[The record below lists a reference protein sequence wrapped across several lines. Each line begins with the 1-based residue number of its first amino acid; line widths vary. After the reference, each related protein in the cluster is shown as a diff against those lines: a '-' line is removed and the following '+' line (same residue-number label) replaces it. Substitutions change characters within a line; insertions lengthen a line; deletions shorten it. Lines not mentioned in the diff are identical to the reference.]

1 MTTDRS
7 TTGATIDQ
15 AIGLDGRFV
24 LSSPDG
30 DVRIRGIDGD
40 TVHVRAVHG
49 VDLGH
54 LVVERDE
61 RRLVLDAGR
70 GSGLGH
76 HRSGDLVIE
85 VPANAEVVIEGD
97 SVDVDVERLTGVQR
111 FRTGSGD
118 LRLHDVRGAVSA
130 ELMSGDLDL
139 VADGPIR
146 LDVRIVSGDL
156 AVQAGSIS
164 ALRATTTS
172 GDVRVDGRFDGDGPY
187 AIETVSGDVAIAP
200 MGPVR
205 VDLRT
210 VTGDISSDVPATTG
224 DGPGS
229 RSVVVG
235 SGGPTVDVRSTSGD
249 VRIVAARAN
258 VAVAA
263 AAATPRPTGPARPVP
278 ATVPAPA
285 IDADRQLDVLRALE
299 RGEIEID
306 EARRRLEALDH
317 A

>member
-1 MTTDRS
+1 MTSDATTDR
-7 TTGATIDQ
+7 GLHHV
-15 AIGLDGRFV
+15 IGRDGRFV

-40 TVHVRAVHG
+40 TVHVRSTHDL
-49 VDLGH
+49 DLGH
-54 LVVERDE
+54 LVVERDD

-70 GSGLGH
+70 GSGRGGGH
-76 HRSGDLVIE
+76 PRTGDMVIE
-85 VPANAEVVIEGD
+85 VPASAEVVIEGD

-130 ELMSGDLDL
+130 EVMSGDLDL
-139 VADGPIR
+139 VADGPIQ

-156 AVQAGSIS
+156 AVQAGSIT

-172 GDVRVDGRFDGDGPY
+172 GDVRVDGRFDGAGPY

-200 MGPVR
+200 AGPVR

-210 VTGDISSDVPATTG
+210 VTGDISSDVPAKTG
-224 DGPGS
+224 DGQGR

-249 VRIVAARAN
+249 VRIVAARAH
-258 VAVAA
+258 APAMLAAPQTPTSAPVAA
-263 AAATPRPTGPARPVP
+263 
-278 ATVPAPA
+278 APA
-285 IDADRQLDVLRALE
+285 IDDDRGLDVLRALE

-317 A
+317 D

>member
-1 MTTDRS
+1 MTSDATTDR
-7 TTGATIDQ
+7 GLHHV
-15 AIGLDGRFV
+15 IGRDGRFV

-30 DVRIRGIDGD
+30 DVRVRGIDGD
-40 TVHVRAVHG
+40 TVHVRSTHDL
-49 VDLGH
+49 DLGH
-54 LVVERDE
+54 LVVERDD

-70 GSGLGH
+70 GSGRGGGH
-76 HRSGDLVIE
+76 PRSGDLVID
-85 VPANAEVVIEGD
+85 VPAGAEVVIEGD
-97 SVDVDVERLTGVQR
+97 SVDVEVERLTGVQR

-118 LRLHDVRGAVSA
+118 LRLHDVRGAISA
-130 ELMSGDLDL
+130 EVMSGDLDL
-139 VADGPIR
+139 VADGPIQ

-156 AVQAGSIS
+156 AVQAGSIT

-200 MGPVR
+200 AGPVR

-210 VTGDISSDVPATTG
+210 VTGDISSDVPAKTG
-224 DGPGS
+224 DGQGR

-249 VRIVAARAN
+249 VRIVAARAHPSAMLATPPTPTTDP
-258 VAVAA
+258 VAV
-263 AAATPRPTGPARPVP
+263 
-278 ATVPAPA
+278 APA
-285 IDADRQLDVLRALE
+285 IDDDRDLDVLRALE

-317 A
+317 D

>member
-1 MTTDRS
+1 MTTDAPTDR
-7 TTGATIDQ
+7 GIHQ
-15 AIGLDGRFV
+15 VIGRAGRFV

-40 TVHVRAVHG
+40 TVHVRSTRDR
-49 VDLGH
+49 DLGH

-61 RRLVLDAGR
+61 RQLVLDAGR
-70 GSGLGH
+70 GPGRGGRH
-76 HRSGDLVIE
+76 ARSGDLVID
-85 VPANAEVVIEGD
+85 VPAGAEVVVEGD
-97 SVDVDVERLTGVQR
+97 SVDVDVQRLTGVQR

-118 LRLHDVRGAVSA
+118 LRLHDVRGALTA
-130 ELMSGDLDL
+130 EVMSGDLDL

-156 AVQAGSIS
+156 AVQAGSIT

-172 GDVRVDGRFDGDGPY
+172 GDVRIEGRFDGDGPY
-187 AIETVSGDVAIAP
+187 AIETVSGDVAIAAA
-200 MGPVR
+200 GPVR

-224 DGPGS
+224 DGPGR

-235 SGGPTVDVRSTSGD
+235 SGGRTVDVRSTSGD
-249 VRIVAARAN
+249 VRVVAPRAQ
-258 VAVAA
+258 
-263 AAATPRPTGPARPVP
+263 
-278 ATVPAPA
+278 APA
-285 IDADRQLDVLRALE
+285 DPVIEDDPRLDVLRALE

>member
-1 MTTDRS
+1 MTSDATTDQ
-7 TTGATIDQ
+7 GLHQ
-15 AIGLDGRFV
+15 VIGRDGRFV

-40 TVHVRAVHG
+40 TAHVRSTHA
-49 VDLGH
+49 VDLRH
-54 LVVERDE
+54 LVVERDD

-70 GSGLGH
+70 GGGQP
-76 HRSGDLVIE
+76 RSGDLVIE
-85 VPANAEVVIEGD
+85 VPASAEVVIEGD

-118 LRLHDVRGAVSA
+118 LRLLDVRGAVSA
-130 ELMSGDLDL
+130 EVMSGDLDI
-139 VADGPIR
+139 VADGAIQ
-146 LDVRIVSGDL
+146 LDIRIVSGDL
-156 AVQAGSIS
+156 AVQAGSIT

-172 GDVRVDGRFDGDGPY
+172 GDVRIDARFDGAGPY

-200 MGPVR
+200 AGPVR

-210 VTGDISSDVPATTG
+210 VTGDISSDIPATSG
-224 DGPGS
+224 DGQGR

-235 SGGPTVDVRSTSGD
+235 RGGPTVDVRSTSGD
-249 VRIVAARAN
+249 VRIVAARAQ
-258 VAVAA
+258 AATTPVAA
-263 AAATPRPTGPARPVP
+263 PTAVE
-278 ATVPAPA
+278 
-285 IDADRQLDVLRALE
+285 ADPQLDVLQALE

-317 A
+317 D

>member
-1 MTTDRS
+1 MTSD
-7 TTGATIDQ
+7 TTTARGIHQ
-15 AIGLDGRFV
+15 VIGRDGRFV

-40 TVHVRAVHG
+40 TVHVRSTHDL
-49 VDLGH
+49 DLGH

-61 RRLVLDAGR
+61 RRLVLDASR
-70 GSGLGH
+70 GPRRSGGH
-76 HRSGDLVIE
+76 PRSGDLVID
-85 VPANAEVVIEGD
+85 VPASAEVVIEGD

-130 ELMSGDLDL
+130 EVMSGDLDL
-139 VADGPIR
+139 AAVGPIQ

-156 AVQAGSIS
+156 AVQAGSIT
-164 ALRATTTS
+164 ALRVTTTS

-187 AIETVSGDVAIAP
+187 AIETVSGDIAIAP
-200 MGPVR
+200 TGPVT

-210 VTGDISSDVPATTG
+210 VTGDISSDIPAKTG
-224 DGPGS
+224 DGPGR

-249 VRIVAARAN
+249 VRIVAAR
-258 VAVAA
+258 
-263 AAATPRPTGPARPVP
+263 VP
-278 ATVPAPA
+278 ASAMLASAPTLPTPMPAPAAPA
-285 IDADRQLDVLRALE
+285 IDDDRQLDVLRALE
-299 RGEIEID
+299 RGEIDID
-306 EARRRLEALDH
+306 EAGRRLEALDH
-317 A
+317 D

>member
-1 MTTDRS
+1 MTSDATTDR
-7 TTGATIDQ
+7 GLHHV
-15 AIGLDGRFV
+15 IGRDGRFV

-40 TVHVRAVHG
+40 TVHVRSTHDL
-49 VDLGH
+49 DLGH
-54 LVVERDE
+54 LVVERDDH
-61 RRLVLDAGR
+61 RLVLDAGR
-70 GSGLGH
+70 GAGH
-76 HRSGDLVIE
+76 PRSGDLVID
-85 VPANAEVVIEGD
+85 VPASAEVVIEGD
-97 SVDVDVERLTGVQR
+97 SVDVEVERLTGVQR

-130 ELMSGDLDL
+130 EVMSGDLDI
-139 VADGPIR
+139 VADGPIQ
-146 LDVRIVSGDL
+146 LDIRIVSGDL
-156 AVQAGSIS
+156 AVQAGSIA

-187 AIETVSGDVAIAP
+187 TIETVSGDVAIAP
-200 MGPVR
+200 EGPVR

-210 VTGDISSDVPATTG
+210 VTGDISSDVPATSG
-224 DGPGS
+224 DGRGR

-249 VRIVAARAN
+249 VRIVAARARD
-258 VAVAA
+258 AA
-263 AAATPRPTGPARPVP
+263 PPTVDDDP
-278 ATVPAPA
+278 
-285 IDADRQLDVLRALE
+285 QLDVLQALE

-317 A
+317 D